1 MRRACVVMSW
11 ALTVL
16 GAVAA
21 SAAEPPVNV
30 VAEQV
35 RAIAADSGAQDAAV
49 LLVFVVDDAGDP
61 LDAVPISVLQGGRE
75 VATAESDARGRALLR
90 LAFAGPVVVRAVE
103 SGLVP
108 SEARGIDLRKAGLAA
123 VVLPL
128 EEVPSKPAK

>member
-11 ALTVL
+11 AVTVL
-16 GAVAA
+16 GALAA
-21 SAAEPPVNV
+21 SAAEPPLNV
-30 VAEQV
+30 VTEQV
-35 RAIAADSGAQDAAV
+35 RAIAADSGAQDVAV

-108 SEARGIDLRKAGLAA
+108 SEARGVELRKAGLAA

-128 EEVPSKPAK
+128 EDAARTE